1 MTTDQQHRYPSP
13 RNSDEPEGGK
23 VEVRVLEAEPRPP
36 IIAIEEVATWLV
48 QRGFSEVATQLLEA
62 SEEVQGEIANAECG
76 EWLLLEEFCQN
87 QAKLKAAYQS
97 LEDTDDNPFGYAT
110 VTAWRRASQ

>member
-36 IIAIEEVATWLV
+36 IIVTGA
-48 QRGFSEVATQLLEA
+48 
-62 SEEVQGEIANAECG
+62 
-76 EWLLLEEFCQN
+76 QN
-87 QAKLKAAYQS
+87 S
-97 LEDTDDNPFGYAT
+97 STP
-110 VTAWRRASQ
+110 

>member
-36 IIAIEEVATWLV
+36 IIAIEEVVTWLE
-48 QRGFSEVATQLLEA
+48 QRGFSEVAIQLLEV
-62 SEEVQGEIANAECG
+62 SEEVQGEIANAEYG
-76 EWLLLEEFCQN
+76 EWLLCQQKLEEFCQN
-87 QAKLKAAYQS
+87 QAKLKGLYQS
-97 LEDTDDNPFGYAT
+97 LEDTDDNPF
-110 VTAWRRASQ
+110 